1 MDQAESEQEAIRRH
15 YAHADLAGAITA
27 ALAAAGKGTGSLT
40 PENLAPLDEFH
51 IRGRQATLELA
62 RAAGIG
68 PEQWVLDVGSGIGGP
83 SRCLAAVCGCR
94 VSGVDLS
101 ADYCRVATMLAERC
115 GLTARVDY
123 RQGDACALD
132 FPGETFDLVWSQHVA
147 MNIADKGALYR
158 EMGRVLKKGGKLAL
172 YDVLAGPGGET
183 LLPVPWARHAEAS
196 FLATPEE
203 LRRLLEENGFT
214 LLDWEDTTETATAWF
229 ARFAGRLQQQSSLPP
244 LGVHLL
250 LGPDFPLMVQNQ
262 LRNLQERRILLAQ
275 VVAQK

>member
-1 MDQAESEQEAIRRH
+1 MEASAELEAIRRH

-27 ALAAAGKGTGSLT
+27 ALVAAGKGAGRLT
-40 PENLAPLDEFH
+40 TEDLAPLDEFH

-68 PEQWVLDVGSGIGGP
+68 PEQRVLDVGSGIGGP
-83 SRCLAAVCGCR
+83 SRCLAAVFGCR

-123 RQGDACALD
+123 RQGDALALD
-132 FPGETFDLVWSQHVA
+132 FPDESFDLVWSQHVA

-158 EMGRVLKKGGKLAL
+158 EMGRVLKRGGKLAL
-172 YDVLAGPGGET
+172 YDVLAGPGGEP
-183 LLPVPWARHAEAS
+183 LLPVPWARQAEAS

-214 LLDWEDTTETATAWF
+214 LLDWEDTTESAEQWF
-229 ARFAGRLQQQSSLPP
+229 ARFAGRLHQQPSLPP

-250 LGPDFPLMVQNQ
+250 LGPDFPLMARNQ